1 MYQARF
7 IFQRSVMLRIWLQ
20 EHLDNGLQDLF

>member
-7 IFQRSVMLRIWLQ
+7 IFQRSVMLRTWLR
-20 EHLDNGLQDLF
+20 EHLDNGVQDL